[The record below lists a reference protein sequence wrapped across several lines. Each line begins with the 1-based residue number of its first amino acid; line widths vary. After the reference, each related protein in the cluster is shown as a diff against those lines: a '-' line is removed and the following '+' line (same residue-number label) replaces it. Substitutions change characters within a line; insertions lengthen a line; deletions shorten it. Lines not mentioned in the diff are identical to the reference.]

1 MGIEIITRT
10 TSTYADEART
20 DCQYAL
26 AIRPMASAH
35 NAAEP
40 RTECSHLCTLLR
52 MSVGRN
58 ADGHRDYHYLGLQVP
73 MPKRL
78 GQIANMPRR
87 YGRWLAPIMPLSL
100 GQNAHSY
107 AP

>member
-10 TSTYADEART
+10 TSTYADEARA

-26 AIRPMASAH
+26 AIRPLASAH

-40 RTECSHLCTLLR
+40 RTECSHLCTLMP

-58 ADGHRDYHYLGLQVP
+58 ADGHRDYHYLGLQEP
-73 MPKRL
+73 MPMR
-78 GQIANMPRR
+78 
-87 YGRWLAPIMPLSL
+87 L
-100 GQNAHSY
+100 GQNANMPLAIQAH
-107 AP
+107 A